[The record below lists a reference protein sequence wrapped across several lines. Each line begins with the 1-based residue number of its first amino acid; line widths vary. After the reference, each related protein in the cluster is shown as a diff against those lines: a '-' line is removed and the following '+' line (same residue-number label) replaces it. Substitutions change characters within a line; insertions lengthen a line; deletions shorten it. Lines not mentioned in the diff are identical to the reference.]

1 MDARQHHHDEDVQG
15 CAQTLPLDH
24 RRRDH
29 PFFAGRTTKCSRCG
43 ELRLAVPSTGESPAW
58 GKRGFLGK
66 QGLGGSTCLK
76 DTSVDVG
83 ERFKTT
89 TPPERNM
96 FARRRCRRNWIR
108 NSPVQLCPR
117 NPEKVQRPAQI
128 SRGVFG
134 KPEPEPASK
143 QNCSQASRSS
153 SNACSASTST
163 SMTASRSSLMVG
175 TGAFA
180 VSSTARWTL
189 ACVTAAGT
197 G

>member
-96 FARRRCRRNWIR
+96 FARRRCRRNWIC
-108 NSPVQLCPR
+108 NSPVPVCLR
-117 NPEKVQRPAQI
+117 SLEKVQWPKGLARTRRKFSPDLRQRKNSPLGFKKI
-128 SRGVFG
+128 R
-134 KPEPEPASK
+134 
-143 QNCSQASRSS
+143 SQALRSS
-153 SNACSASTST
+153 SDSCSAC
-163 SMTASRSSLMVG
+163 L
-175 TGAFA
+175 
-180 VSSTARWTL
+180 
-189 ACVTAAGT
+189 
-197 G
+197 